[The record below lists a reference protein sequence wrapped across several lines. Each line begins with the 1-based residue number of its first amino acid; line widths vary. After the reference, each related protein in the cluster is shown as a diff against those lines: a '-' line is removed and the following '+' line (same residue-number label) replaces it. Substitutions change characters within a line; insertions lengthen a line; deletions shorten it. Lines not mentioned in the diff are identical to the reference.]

1 MPRVSAY
8 PMVRVDEALE
18 AILAHAQPLGHETI
32 GLTQAR
38 GRILAKNVLADD
50 DLPGMPRS
58 SVDGYAVIAG
68 DDAADFDVLEEVTAG
83 RLAHTQ
89 VSPGTAVRIMTGG
102 TLPRGADAVVMV
114 EEVDETNGRAILQH
128 RPRLGE
134 NVHPPGMD
142 LIRGQHVL
150 SAGMRIGAA

>member
-18 AILAHAQPLGHETI
+18 TILVLAQPLGHETI
-32 GLTQAR
+32 ELTQAR
-38 GRILAKNVLADD
+38 ARILAQNVVADD
-50 DLPGMPRS
+50 DLPRLPRS

-68 DDAADFDVLEEVTAG
+68 DDAAEFDILEEVTAG
-83 RLAHTQ
+83 RLAQAQ

-102 TLPRGADAVVMV
+102 VLPHGADAVVMV

-128 RPRLGE
+128 
-134 NVHPPGMD
+134 
-142 LIRGQHVL
+142 
-150 SAGMRIGAA
+150 